1 VKNGIWLSLFTVHG
15 PFKGVNVVKITI
27 FYSSIHK
34 TRGNT
39 YVIID
44 AFAHGAKAAG
54 AKVDIVFLAEKE
66 VHPCMA
72 CLKCWTKTPG
82 KCVIPDDMGQLLNQ
96 FMESDIAVM
105 ATPVYIHNV
114 TGIMKTFLDRMMPII
129 DPHLV
134 KMENG
139 YTGHVKKH
147 IYPKFGLIATGA
159 FPEQKCCEYVS
170 RYFNRLAVELYS
182 DVLFEICRGE
192 AILLKMGEKTPLS
205 PMVDEY
211 KKNVRKAGEEVVKN
225 MKISEAT
232 AKKIDQLFMPEDMY
246 IKQAN
251 QYWDSRIAHYEK
263 SK

>member
-1 VKNGIWLSLFTVHG
+1 M
-15 PFKGVNVVKITI
+15 KITI

-44 AFAHGAKAAG
+44 AFAQGARAAN
-54 AKVDIVFLAEKE
+54 ATVDIVFLAEKE
-66 VHPCMA
+66 IQPCMA

-82 KCVIPDDMGQLLNQ
+82 KCVIPDDMASLLNQ
-96 FMESDIAVM
+96 FMESDIVVM

-147 IYPKFGLIATGA
+147 QTYPKFGLIATGA
-159 FPEQKCCEYVS
+159 FPEQKCCEFVS
-170 RYFNRLAVELYS
+170 QYFNRLALELYS
-182 DVLFEICRGE
+182 DVVFEICRGQ
-192 AILLKMGEKTPLS
+192 AILLKMGEKTPLG

-211 KKNVRKAGEEVVKN
+211 KKDVRKAGREVVEN
-225 MKISEAT
+225 LKISEAI
-232 AKKIDQLFMPEDMY
+232 ANRLDQLFVPEEMY
-246 IKQAN
+246 IEQAN
-251 QYWDSRIAHYEK
+251 HYWDSRISHYEK
-263 SK
+263 

>member
-1 VKNGIWLSLFTVHG
+1 M
-15 PFKGVNVVKITI
+15 KITI
-27 FYSSIHK
+27 FYGSIHK

-44 AFAHGAKAAG
+44 AFAEGAKAAG

-66 VHPCMA
+66 IKPCMA

-82 KCVIPDDMGQLLNQ
+82 KCVIPDDTAQLLKQ

-139 YTGHVKKH
+139 YTGHLKKH
-147 IYPKFGLIATGA
+147 NNYPKFGLIATGA
-159 FPEQKCCEYVS
+159 FPEQKCCEFVS

-182 DVLFEICRGE
+182 EVLFEICRGE
-192 AILLKMGEKTPLS
+192 AILLKIGEKTPLG

-211 KKNVRKAGEEVVKN
+211 KKNVRKAGQEVVKN
-225 MKISEAT
+225 MKISEST
-232 AKKIDQLFMPEDMY
+232 AKKIDQLFVPEDMY
-246 IKQAN
+246 IEEAN
-251 QYWDSRIAHYEK
+251 NYWDNRIAHYKE
-263 SK
+263 SN

>member
-1 VKNGIWLSLFTVHG
+1 MHE

-66 VHPCMA
+66 VKPCMA